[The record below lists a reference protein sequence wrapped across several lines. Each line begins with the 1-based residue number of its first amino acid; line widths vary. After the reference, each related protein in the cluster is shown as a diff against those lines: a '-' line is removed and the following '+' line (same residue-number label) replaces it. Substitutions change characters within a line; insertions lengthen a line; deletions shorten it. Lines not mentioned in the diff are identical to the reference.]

1 MCDAVTNCTDNC
13 TQCLKEA
20 EAEKE
25 ENNEVFDHYKM
36 TLYIYHIDEED
47 RDALTGESFMVR
59 TYGINIDEMKKS
71 IPQTLILTMRMS
83 NLKDGLTLVE
93 CDIEKN
99 GEYFDSDTGYY
110 RVDLAN
116 GTAKFL
122 ID

>member
-1 MCDAVTNCTDNC
+1 MI
-13 TQCLKEA
+13 
-20 EAEKE
+20 
-25 ENNEVFDHYKM
+25 DHYKM
-36 TLYIYHIDEED
+36 TMFIYHIDEED
-47 RDALTGESFMVR
+47 ENASKGEPFMTDA
-59 TYGINIDEMKKS
+59 YGVNLYEMKRNISHTLVLIMKQFN
-71 IPQTLILTMRMS
+71 IP
-83 NLKDGLTLVE
+83 DGLTLVE